1 MKKKKGFTLVEL
13 LVVIAILAILAAVSV
28 VGYLGFT
35 EKAKDSN
42 DNTLITQLNQVLQ
55 ADEVLDG
62 KPKTMSEALNV
73 LEENGFVVENL
84 TPTSSKNE
92 FVYDISQ
99 NRFKIFNQKEI
110 EQLNDAN
117 YWYIVKDVDS
127 LNAMKAKCSVY
138 LVDSFVV
145 EGDLELTYGFDGLNS
160 GVAKLTLNNSN
171 GKAENLILNTNA
183 SQIIV
188 NASEDNVSHFGS
200 ADTVLVTAVAPNS
213 YHEYG
218 SLRKLEVNSGHVEF
232 MPNSKV
238 DEIYIT
244 SANAKVTVTD
254 QVTDYDNI
262 TVVVAD
268 GVELPEG
275 SVTLPEG
282 DNQIIQEVL
291 VSTSDELI
299 KELGKKKKAEALP
312 GVSITDHVSAFVKL
326 NNDITLSDSL
336 TLSSASFWKVT
347 KKIDLNG
354 KTLKL
359 GTSGLKINTDLTCI
373 IENGTLDYE
382 TKVNQIYINGDIDEN
397 SKPHIYMNNVS
408 FANVGSGNN
417 AGGHVIESSSY
428 YDLYLNECTYKS
440 SVELINTKDGKSNVI
455 INGGR
460 YEMTTANYNLFTN
473 KGNLTINDGYFTAVC
488 SSSGTGVIKNE
499 GKLTVNGGEFNN
511 PKGAALSNVGQATL
525 NGGKFLS
532 KSCSKC
538 PIYASGTTGL
548 THYIYSVYSGGAA
561 DSFIT
566 INDGVYIEGVHGGLA
581 VTSGGAEINGG
592 SIKTVKCETH
602 AGTSHYALYLA
613 GERGNTAI
621 TINGGE
627 FTSLDKVAMFV
638 GNSNDGGLQQD
649 ARVFVKGGTF
659 NGGGADKK
667 AVHLDKKNGYLSIL
681 GGKFTSDL
689 SDLELGLTPKK
700 QGDYYIV
707 G

>member
-62 KPKTMSEALNV
+62 KPKTMSEVLNV

-299 KELGKKKKAEALP
+299 KELGKKGKYNLP
-312 GVSITDHVSAFVKL
+312 GSAFVKL
-326 NNDITLSDSL
+326 NNDITLSGSPKL
-336 TLSSASFWKVT
+336 SGTTLWKVT

-354 KTLKL
+354 KNLKL

-382 TKVNQIYINGDIDEN
+382 TKVNRIYINGDID
-397 SKPHIYMNNVS
+397 
-408 FANVGSGNN
+408 
-417 AGGHVIESSSY
+417 
-428 YDLYLNECTYKS
+428 
-440 SVELINTKDGKSNVI
+440 
-455 INGGR
+455 
-460 YEMTTANYNLFTN
+460 
-473 KGNLTINDGYFTAVC
+473 
-488 SSSGTGVIKNE
+488 
-499 GKLTVNGGEFNN
+499 
-511 PKGAALSNVGQATL
+511 
-525 NGGKFLS
+525 
-532 KSCSKC
+532 
-538 PIYASGTTGL
+538 
-548 THYIYSVYSGGAA
+548 
-561 DSFIT
+561 
-566 INDGVYIEGVHGGLA
+566 
-581 VTSGGAEINGG
+581 
-592 SIKTVKCETH
+592 
-602 AGTSHYALYLA
+602 
-613 GERGNTAI
+613 
-621 TINGGE
+621 
-627 FTSLDKVAMFV
+627 
-638 GNSNDGGLQQD
+638 
-649 ARVFVKGGTF
+649 
-659 NGGGADKK
+659 
-667 AVHLDKKNGYLSIL
+667 
-681 GGKFTSDL
+681 
-689 SDLELGLTPKK
+689 
-700 QGDYYIV
+700 
-707 G
+707 